1 MSQFDD
7 ERTMPVTNAA
17 KTHTKKLAAETVQ
30 ELDAREVSELD
41 SHGRPWRV
49 AMTLLDFD
57 VQIVVDLDS
66 SIVMGRSYPQTE
78 LFPGVDLSPFDAY
91 QRGVSRHHAVLQLED
106 QQVVI
111 RDNGSA
117 NGTLLNGKRIRPDF
131 SYPLRNG
138 DIVSLA
144 KMQLKFELLYNP
156 LDVRPQ

>member
-1 MSQFDD
+1 MTEYDD
-7 ERTMPVTNAA
+7 ERTVPVPNAA
-17 KTHTKKLAAETVQ
+17 RTHTKKLAAEVVQ
-30 ELDAREVSELD
+30 ELEEREVSELD

-49 AMTLLDFD
+49 SMTLLDFD
-57 VQIVVDLDS
+57 VQIVVDLES
-66 SIVMGRSYPQTE
+66 SVVVGRSYPQTE

-91 QRGVSRHHAVLQLED
+91 QRGVSRHHAILQLED

-111 RDNGSA
+111 RDNSSA
-117 NGTLLNGKRIRPDF
+117 NGTLLNGKRIRPEL

-156 LDVRPQ
+156 MEVRA